1 MLNQKIIV
9 MKTIEKDIAE
19 KEVIN
24 PAIERIDAIK
34 KLIFGENME
43 EYDHKFHD
51 VFKKLEEYHIEFEER
66 LMSLNEKME
75 HEISALN
82 KHFEKELS
90 KAKKELENQA
100 LQLDDNKADRRE
112 LGKMLASVS
121 DKLINK

>member
-1 MLNQKIIV
+1 
-9 MKTIEKDIAE
+9 MKANNENIAE
-19 KEVIN
+19 KEIIN

-66 LMSLNEKME
+66 LMALNNKVE
-75 HEISALN
+75 HEIAALN

-90 KAKKELENQA
+90 KAKRELENQA
-100 LQLDDNKADRRE
+100 ALLDDNKADRRE